1 MKKRVHALLISFV
14 IVSCGPPA
22 YFCDVLY
29 AADDEID
36 FLDNLS
42 LHFGEYEQMKEISID
57 PYAALRDGFY
67 QHRKQR

>member
-1 MKKRVHALLISFV
+1 MKKRVRALLISFV
-14 IVSCGPPA
+14 MVSCGLST

-42 LHFGEYEQMKEISID
+42 LHLGEYEQMKEISVD
-57 PYAALRDGFY
+57 PYTALRDGFY